1 MEELNKIINQINAA
15 KQAYYNSGSP
25 IMSDWDYDR
34 LLEKARKLGYTEDV
48 GASPVD
54 NIEKIEHEHPMLSL
68 DKIHSIDEIKKFLT
82 HGSVAMWKADG
93 LTISATYI
101 DGVLTRLET
110 RGDGKVGNDIMFHA
124 KSIENL
130 PIHINKTGKY
140 VIDGECVI
148 LYSDFEEIN
157 KTIKEENRYRN
168 PRNLAA
174 GSLNLLDPTVSKK
187 RHLKFYAWDVIEGVT
202 TSSLLNNLHDAA
214 VLGFDIVDCTYLYEG
229 RSSDDISSAV
239 NMLRESAKRAGF
251 PIDGIVIKYDDIKY
265 RDSLGSTEHHFRN
278 AQAYKFEDER
288 VGTKLKS
295 VTWQIGK
302 TGQLT
307 PVAEFDPV
315 IIDGTVVEKA
325 SLHNI
330 SIMNQL
336 GLTNGCTCY
345 VIKAN
350 QIIPQI
356 DCCEPDGNGFID
368 VPTRCPICGAPTRI
382 VKENSSEV
390 LYCANDDCSGKLL
403 GKWVTFASKKG
414 MDINGLSEATLEK
427 FLQLGFL
434 DHVFVNIY
442 YLGDYRKDLYKI
454 EGFGKKSIDN
464 LLDAIEAS
472 RDVDLMHFLCA
483 FSIPN
488 VGEGQSKL
496 ICSKFKTFEEFR
508 DACNDGFHFDTIP
521 GIGPIL
527 NANIH
532 KWWANNDWQ
541 MEDVAREVRFKKEEV
556 MNKPEGNYPLAG
568 KTFVITGSVYHFK
581 NRNELQAK
589 IESLGGKVVGSVSK
603 NTNYLINNDTESSSS
618 KNKKAKELGVPI
630 IAEEN
635 FLKIIN

>member
-34 LLEKARKLGYTEDV
+34 LLEKARKLGYTEGV
-48 GASPVD
+48 GTSPVD
-54 NIEKIEHEHPMLSL
+54 NIEKIEHEHLMLSL
-68 DKIHSIDEIKKFLT
+68 DKIHSIGEIKKFLT

-101 DGVLTRLET
+101 DGVLRRLET
-110 RGDGKVGNDIMFHA
+110 RGDGKIGNDIMFHA

-130 PIHINKTGKY
+130 PLHINKSGKY

-157 KTIKEENRYRN
+157 KTMKEEDRYRN

-174 GSLNLLDPTVSKK
+174 GSMNLLDPTISNK
-187 RHLKFYAWDVIEGVT
+187 RHLKFYAWDVIEGGT
-202 TSSLLNNLHDAA
+202 TISLLNNLHDAA
-214 VLGFDIVDCTYLYEG
+214 ILGFDIVDCTYLYED
-229 RSSDDISSAV
+229 RSNDDISSAV
-239 NMLRESAKRAGF
+239 NMLRESAKNAGF
-251 PIDGIVIKYDDIKY
+251 PIDGIVVKYDDVKY
-265 RDSLGSTEHHFRN
+265 RDSLGSTGHHFRN

-315 IIDGTVVEKA
+315 VIDGTTVEKA

-368 VPTRCPICGAPTRI
+368 VPTRCPICGAPTKI
-382 VKENSSEV
+382 EKENSSEV
-390 LYCANDDCSGKLL
+390 LYCTNDDCPGRLL
-403 GKWVTFASKKG
+403 GRWQTFVSKKG
-414 MDINGLSEATLEK
+414 MDIAGLSEQTLDR
-427 FLQLGFL
+427 FLKLGFL
-434 DHVFVNIY
+434 DHVFVNLY
-442 YLGDYRKDLYKI
+442 QLDGYRRDLYKLD
-454 EGFGKKSIDN
+454 GFGKKSIDN
-464 LLDAIEAS
+464 LLDAIETS
-472 RDVDLMHFLCA
+472 RDVDLEHFIVA

-488 VGEGQSKL
+488 IGTGQAKL
-496 ICSKFKTFEEFR
+496 LAKRFKTFDAFR
-508 DACNDGFHFDTIP
+508 DACDNDFRFDEIP
-521 GIGPIL
+521 GIGPVL
-527 NANIH
+527 NTNIH
-532 KWWANNDWQ
+532 HWWVNNNWQ
-541 MEDVAREVRFKKEEV
+541 MLDVAQEVRFKEEQT
-556 MNKPEGNYPLAG
+556 MNKPEGSFPLLG
-568 KTFVITGSVYHFK
+568 KTFVVTGTVNHFK
-581 NRNELQAK
+581 NRGELQK
-589 IESLGGKVVGSVSK
+589 TIEDLGGKVAGSVSK
-603 NTNYLINNDTESSSS
+603 NTSYLINNDTESASS

-630 IAEEN
+630 ISEED
-635 FLKIIN
+635 FLKIIY

>member
-1 MEELNKIINQINAA
+1 
-15 KQAYYNSGSP
+15 
-25 IMSDWDYDR
+25 
-34 LLEKARKLGYTEDV
+34 
-48 GASPVD
+48 
-54 NIEKIEHEHPMLSL
+54 
-68 DKIHSIDEIKKFLT
+68 
-82 HGSVAMWKADG
+82 
-93 LTISATYI
+93 
-101 DGVLTRLET
+101 
-110 RGDGKVGNDIMFHA
+110 
-124 KSIENL
+124 
-130 PIHINKTGKY
+130 
-140 VIDGECVI
+140 
-148 LYSDFEEIN
+148 
-157 KTIKEENRYRN
+157 
-168 PRNLAA
+168 
-174 GSLNLLDPTVSKK
+174 
-187 RHLKFYAWDVIEGVT
+187 
-202 TSSLLNNLHDAA
+202 
-214 VLGFDIVDCTYLYEG
+214 
-229 RSSDDISSAV
+229 
-239 NMLRESAKRAGF
+239 
-251 PIDGIVIKYDDIKY
+251 
-265 RDSLGSTEHHFRN
+265 
-278 AQAYKFEDER
+278 
-288 VGTKLKS
+288 
-295 VTWQIGK
+295 
-302 TGQLT
+302 
-307 PVAEFDPV
+307 
-315 IIDGTVVEKA
+315 
-325 SLHNI
+325 
-330 SIMNQL
+330 MNQL

-368 VPTRCPICGAPTRI
+368 VPTRCPICGAPTKI

-390 LYCANDDCSGKLL
+390 LYCTNDDCSGKLL
-403 GKWVTFASKKG
+403 GKWVTFVSKKG

-427 FLQLGFL
+427 FLQPGFL

-508 DACNDGFHFDTIP
+508 DACNNRFRFDTIP

-568 KTFVITGSVYHFK
+568 KTFVVTGSVYHFK

-603 NTNYLINNDTESSSS
+603 NTSYLINNDTESFSS

-630 IAEEN
+630 ISEEN